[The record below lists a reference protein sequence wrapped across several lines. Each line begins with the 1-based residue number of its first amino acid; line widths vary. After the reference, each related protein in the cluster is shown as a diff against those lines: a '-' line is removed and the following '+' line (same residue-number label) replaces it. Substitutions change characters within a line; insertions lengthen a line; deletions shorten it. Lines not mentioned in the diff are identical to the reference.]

1 MDFQPLQKHEVSM
14 FLEPFVDNA
23 QAKSLTETVLVGIA
37 LMVLATVITF
47 IFLSAY
53 NKSKYLFIVVYSLMV
68 LVYSIIMISLIL
80 MKKEDLSQLQ
90 YEMYMGSSLGIIIV
104 AIIFIGFF
112 TSKHRQGMTPSQTSS
127 YMPSSYQPPS

>member
-23 QAKSLTETVLVGIA
+23 QAKSLTETILIGIA
-37 LMVLATVITF
+37 LMVFATIITF

-80 MKKEDLSQLQ
+80 MKKEVLSQLQ

-104 AIIFIGFF
+104 AIIFV
-112 TSKHRQGMTPSQTSS
+112 PLAV
-127 YMPSSYQPPS
+127 P